1 MKWESERP
9 TGGQTGRRM
18 GGTGTAGGGE
28 TRETPCPQTIE
39 DWGKLEG
46 RTGDRRQK
54 TEDRSRE
61 QGATK
66 AEDTAK
72 PRKGGHNMVAL
83 WQQYKTRFWR
93 KKRENAK

>member
-1 MKWESERP
+1 LR
-9 TGGQTGRRM
+9 
-18 GGTGTAGGGE
+18 E
-28 TRETPCPQTIE
+28 TRGEN
-39 DWGKLEG
+39 
-46 RTGDRRQK
+46 RRQK

-93 KKRENAK
+93 KEKKGKCEIKGSNARARVQKGGACKMRGVGP